1 MEAPT
6 PAVADAPAAPHPVA
20 AAGDPVAAPL
30 APRVVEEHTELS
42 IGTVQV
48 TVEPPPAP
56 VGRRA
61 ERSGNPP
68 ARPRHDAVP
77 RDYLRGW

>member
-1 MEAPT
+1 MRP
-6 PAVADAPAAPHPVA
+6 PHILQPQRS
-20 AAGDPVAAPL
+20 DPVAAPV
-30 APRVVEEHTELS
+30 APRVVEEYTELS
-42 IGTVQV
+42 IGMVQV
-48 TVEPPPAP
+48 KVEPPPAP